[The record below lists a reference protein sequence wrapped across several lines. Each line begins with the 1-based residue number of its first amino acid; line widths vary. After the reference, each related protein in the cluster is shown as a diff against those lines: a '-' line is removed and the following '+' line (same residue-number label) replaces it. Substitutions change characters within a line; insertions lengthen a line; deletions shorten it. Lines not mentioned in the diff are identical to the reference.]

1 EVDLAALEQ
10 KTQFRLYAQP
20 DVQAKKDD
28 VEIMTIHRAKG
39 LEWDTVIVPGLD
51 RLPRSG
57 PKPLMVWKSLLP
69 SGLLLAPID
78 ETGKQDDPTYAYVR
92 ELDKEADDIE
102 SGRLFYVAA
111 TLPRQRLP
119 LLAYPKAD
127 KDLRP
132 KEPSK
137 RALLSKIWW
146 QAHEH
151 FGEAPADAIA
161 ERERMPI
168 RDVLHRLPA
177 DFALP
182 KAPTS

>member
-51 RLPRSG
+51 RLPRAG
-57 PKPLMVWKSLLP
+57 AKQLIVWKSLLP

-102 SGRLFYVAA
+102 SGGLFYVAPPRA
-111 TLPRQRLP
+111 PQRPHLP
-119 LLAYPKAD
+119 ADPKAG
-127 KDLRP
+127 KHLRP
-132 KEPSK
+132 KEPTK
-137 RALLSKIWW
+137 RS
-146 QAHEH
+146 
-151 FGEAPADAIA
+151 
-161 ERERMPI
+161 
-168 RDVLHRLPA
+168 
-177 DFALP
+177 
-182 KAPTS
+182 